1 MEIEKENERL
11 REENGELKDKV
22 LGKNQKVRQLKNK
35 VKSLNCEGCE
45 ECPENSPY
53 QKFLKRRKKLEKE
66 NKRLREKMFIF
77 KKAWLDGIDRYE
89 Y

>member
-1 MEIEKENERL
+1 MKKQKDFLFSRKEIEKENERL
-11 REENGELKDKV
+11 REENGELKY
-22 LGKNQKVRQLKNK
+22 K

-53 QKFLKRRKKLEKE
+53 QKFLKRRKELEKE

>member
-1 MEIEKENERL
+1 MKKQKDFLFSRKEIEKENERL
-11 REENGELKDKV
+11 REENGEL
-22 LGKNQKVRQLKNK
+22 R
-35 VKSLNCEGCE
+35 
-45 ECPENSPY
+45 
-53 QKFLKRRKKLEKE
+53 KE